1 MERRQIKSALQG
13 GEEIIING
21 DDGLESVL
29 HLAGC
34 KMDARLSRP
43 KDKVLRL
50 ELPEFSN
57 PESRTQSRAIHQSS

>member
-1 MERRQIKSALQG
+1 MERRQIKTALQG

-29 HLAGC
+29 HLTWC
-34 KMDARLSRP
+34 KVDARLPRP

-50 ELPEFSN
+50 ELPEFPDS
-57 PESRTQSRAIHQSS
+57 

>member
-1 MERRQIKSALQG
+1 MERRQIKTDLQG

-34 KMDARLSRP
+34 KMDARLPRP
-43 KDKVLRL
+43 KDKVLSR
-50 ELPEFSN
+50 ELPEFPD
-57 PESRTQSRAIHQSS
+57 PESRTQSSSIHQSS